1 MKALKRLFP
10 PRLTSRIVSAWISAL
25 LLLVLLAPRPVAAHG
40 YIVRSIPEDRAAL
53 ERAPARVQY
62 WFSES
67 LEPDFSSI
75 TVRDSAGT
83 VVATGGVDERN
94 AALMSARLPTDLPEG
109 AYIAELR
116 LAFASD
122 GHVLV
127 ETRVFFV
134 GQASDGVTGV
144 LSSDLP
150 VPLEIVWRAA
160 LLSSS
165 TLLLGLFGL
174 YALVLVPAW
183 GNPAHKAGLLPPRV
197 MDRLL
202 RLASLALAVAFSA
215 NIVALLQ
222 QTMVFFGADL
232 GRVLSESLWN
242 VVRIGT
248 RFGDTWN
255 ARMLLLLIVAA
266 GLAASVYF
274 RREQPETVRAFW
286 TAGGWVMMLVMGTF
300 SVASHAAGS
309 PVLPWL
315 ALISDWLHMLATGFW
330 AGGAA
335 ALALI
340 LPIALQP
347 YTGEARRAALLA
359 ALRRFSGLAAAGL
372 AVVIASGIY
381 NALNWFSEP
390 DDLPTTY
397 GAALLLKLLL
407 VAPLVVIGAA
417 HHAVLR
423 PERYARWSALTRR
436 MIAFVP
442 TLRLEALLVLIVLGA
457 VGLLSATPPP
467 RPTVQE
473 IPPPRA
479 VQTAG
484 EYTLNVTLAPGGP
497 GVNTLDIVVTQN
509 GQPVD
514 DLTVRARMADPSLD
528 MRGAWLD
535 AEGIGDGVYTAA
547 DAIDRAGSW
556 WTIVEIGGMRA
567 AFAWDIRA
575 EAAVA
580 QTRDPSLL
588 NLLALGGVLVA
599 LGYAIAPSFNRF
611 VARLD
616 LSPTTVTVAL
626 GATVATIAVIV
637 VGIWLTAQSGE
648 QYAAQINPPPQVVNN
663 VLPDSQS
670 LARGQ
675 AAFASACGWGS
686 GEMAELARRLPRLR
700 DEDLYAAVRD
710 GWRGQPACSL
720 DEAQRWDVVNYLR
733 SLEASGE

>member
-10 PRLTSRIVSAWISAL
+10 LRLTSRIASVWISAVL
-25 LLLVLLAPRPVAAHG
+25 LLLLLSPRPVAAHG
-40 YIVRSIPEDRAAL
+40 YLVRSIPEDRATL

-67 LEPDFSSI
+67 LEPEFSSI

-83 VVATGGVDERN
+83 TVATGGVDERN
-94 AALMSARLPTDLPEG
+94 TALMSARLPTDLADG

-127 ETRVFFV
+127 ESRVFFIGEV
-134 GQASDGVTGV
+134 SGGVTGT

-160 LLSSS
+160 LLASS

-174 YALVLVPAW
+174 YALVLIPAW
-183 GNPAHKAGLLPPRV
+183 GNPTHKAGLLPPRV
-197 MDRLL
+197 MNRLTL
-202 RLASLALAVAFSA
+202 LAAVALAVAFGA
-215 NIVALLQ
+215 NILALLQ
-222 QTMVFFGADL
+222 QTMVFFGADI
-232 GRVLSESLWN
+232 GRVLSDGLWN

-255 ARMLLLLIVAA
+255 ARMVLLLIVAA

-286 TAGGWVMMLVMGTF
+286 TAGAWVMMLVMGTF

-315 ALISDWLHMLATGFW
+315 ALISDWLHALATGFW

-335 ALALI
+335 ALVLI
-340 LPIALQP
+340 LPVALQP
-347 YTGEARRAALLA
+347 YTGDARRTALLA
-359 ALRRFSGLAAAGL
+359 ALRRFSGVAAAGL
-372 AVVIASGIY
+372 VVVVATGIY

-397 GAALLLKLLL
+397 GGALLLKLLL
-407 VAPLVVIGAA
+407 VALLAAIGAA
-417 HHAVLR
+417 HHAALR
-423 PERYARWSALTRR
+423 PERYARWASVTRR
-436 MIAFVP
+436 VSAFMP
-442 TLRLEALLVLIVLGA
+442 TLRVEALLVLLVLGA

-479 VQTAG
+479 VQTVG
-484 EYTLNVTLAPGGP
+484 DYTLNVTLAPGGP
-497 GVNTLDIVVTQN
+497 GVNTLDIVLTQD

-514 DLTVRARMADPSLD
+514 GLEVRARMADPALD

-547 DAIDRAGSW
+547 DALDRAGTW
-556 WTIVEIGGMRA
+556 WTIVEIGETRA
-567 AFAWDIRA
+567 AFTWDIRA

-580 QTRDPSLL
+580 QTRDPNVL
-588 NLLALGGVLVA
+588 NLLALVGVLVA
-599 LGYAIAPSFNRF
+599 LGYAAAPSFNRF
-611 VARLD
+611 VQRLD

-626 GATVATIAVIV
+626 GATVATIAIIV
-637 VGIWLTAQSGE
+637 AGIWLTAQSGE

-663 VLPDSQS
+663 VLPDSES

-675 AAFASACGWGS
+675 AAFASSCGWNS
-686 GEMAELARRLPRLR
+686 GEVAELTRRLPRMR

-710 GWRGQPACSL
+710 GWRGQPACAL
-720 DEAQRWDVVNYLR
+720 DEGQRWDVVNYLR
-733 SLEASGE
+733 SLESTA